1 MRRAVLRPLFSCA
14 IRSVNFAMNVQHQW
28 ANSVGLV
35 FVPSNAMLAAVQLQF
50 THGATSVMCMC
61 RAWSGKCCLLGPPW
75 DRSRARLVSLFSST
89 RTSGDGP
96 RLVFAILFTGTLC
109 ATCTLVLYTFSSIH
123 AHHVNCNCVL
133 SLYVNCN
140 SRVTEGNFPR
150 AIIISFGTV
159 FSTDR

>member
-1 MRRAVLRPLFSCA
+1 MIRTHISHMAQLALCA
-14 IRSVNFAMNVQHQW
+14 C
-28 ANSVGLV
+28 VG
-35 FVPSNAMLAAVQLQF
+35 
-50 THGATSVMCMC
+50 HGAANVVF
-61 RAWSGKCCLLGPPW
+61 LGPPW
-75 DRSRARLVSLFSST
+75 DRSRARLLSSLSST

-96 RLVFAILFTGTLC
+96 RLGFAILFTGTLC
-109 ATCTLVLYTFSSIH
+109 ATCTLVLCTLSLIH